1 VGADARVTFET
12 VVSRLTQK
20 SEMVAKAKPLY
31 AFFHKY
37 EAQYGELSQI
47 SKLEHRMGE
56 LFPDDPKLSR
66 FASRF
71 SGDGF
76 DPTAVRLIVSPA
88 AQMRPKNVIMQSIE
102 QQPPSIH
109 ESPRPQYIQ
118 EASKSP
124 RPQYLQATN
133 SPKRPFPADDFE
145 SEANRPRKLA
155 RAESPLKGAAGRR
168 LDQQKR
174 LQQSQS
180 TPAWQSSSSFAV
192 PRDITFLLSIIP
204 RAELYHHTKFVPE
217 NLVRLLRETIVPDYS
232 TWKTAKD
239 ESQAPPQRYDGRRP
253 RSSQTPRQDGGQ
265 TYTGQSSGGFQGS
278 YPGPPVVTQSPYG
291 ISAGAYGPPPGS
303 TYQPSPP
310 EPSRT
315 GYTEVDEFGRSREP
329 SVQLQPAASWY
340 YHS

>member
-1 VGADARVTFET
+1 MA
-12 VVSRLTQK
+12 
-20 SEMVAKAKPLY
+20 
-31 AFFHKY
+31 
-37 EAQYGELSQI
+37 
-47 SKLEHRMGE
+47 E
-56 LFPDDPKLSR
+56 LFPEDRKLSR

-71 SGDGF
+71 SGEGF

-88 AQMRPKNVIMQSIE
+88 VQMRPKNIMQSIE
-102 QQPPSIH
+102 QPTLPVQD
-109 ESPRPQYIQ
+109 SPRPQYIQ

-133 SPKRPFPADDFE
+133 SPKRPFPVEDFD
-145 SEANRPRKLA
+145 SDANRPRKLA
-155 RAESPLKGAAGRR
+155 RGESPLKGAAGRR

-174 LQQSQS
+174 LQQSQG
-180 TPAWQSSSSFAV
+180 TPAWQSSSSFVV

-204 RAELYHHTKFVPE
+204 RADLYNHSKFIPE

-253 RSSQTPRQDGGQ
+253 RTSQTPRHEGGQ
-265 TYTGQSSGGFQGS
+265 TYPGQASGGFQGS
-278 YPGPPVVTQSPYG
+278 YAGPPAVAPIPYG
-291 ISAGAYGPPPGS
+291 TPAGAYGPPPGT
-303 TYQPSPP
+303 TYQSSQP

-315 GYTEVDEFGRSREP
+315 GYAEVDEFGRSREP
-329 SVQLQPAASWY
+329 SLQLQPAASWY